1 MEVPLL
7 PVRSA
12 SRTDSYVANPTRY
25 DLAASG
31 GESPH
36 PNTQYASDDK
46 RDHAHPQRHLVSS
59 NYYLRLFDQAHQVA
73 EGKKREYHTR
83 DAQSRSL
90 WTHGR
95 ILAAGFRFV
104 SKNGSSVLPA
114 PNGFGL
120 SLDSRREGVSLV
132 PNYPE
137 RPTFPEKPNR

>member
-1 MEVPLL
+1 
-7 PVRSA
+7 
-12 SRTDSYVANPTRY
+12 
-25 DLAASG
+25 
-31 GESPH
+31 
-36 PNTQYASDDK
+36 
-46 RDHAHPQRHLVSS
+46 
-59 NYYLRLFDQAHQVA
+59 LFDQAHQVA

-132 PNYPE
+132 VPNYPE

>member
-1 MEVPLL
+1 
-7 PVRSA
+7 
-12 SRTDSYVANPTRY
+12 VANPTRY

-104 SKNGSSVLPA
+104 SKNGSSVLPT

-132 PNYPE
+132 VPNYPE
-137 RPTFPEKPNR
+137 RPAFPEKPNR